1 MDISLPAPVAAN
13 PFGQVLPKALAHAPK
28 ASTPT
33 SASKEQAMRE
43 TAQEFEAVFIGQ
55 MTEAMFAGLETEEP
69 FGGGHA
75 EKMWRSQLSQEM
87 GRSISASGGIG
98 IAESVYRSMI
108 AQQEAALNP
117 LPQPTPPPQAAAA
130 AYAN

>member
-1 MDISLPAPVAAN
+1 
-13 PFGQVLPKALAHAPK
+13 
-28 ASTPT
+28 
-33 SASKEQAMRE
+33 
-43 TAQEFEAVFIGQ
+43 

>member
-1 MDISLPAPVAAN
+1 MDISLSPPVAAN

-28 ASTPT
+28 ASTPM
-33 SASKEQAMRE
+33 SAAKEKAMRE

-117 LPQPTPPPQAAAA
+117 GPHPAPPTQAAAA